1 MLSLLNLNLSLDL
14 KYQDLKFAFRLSILI
29 VTGRPI
35 TATSSSDSWNLKGA
49 LDVSDNVRE

>member
-14 KYQDLKFAFRLSILI
+14 KYQDLKIAVRLSILI

-35 TATSSSDSWNLKGA
+35 TVTSSSDSWNLKGA

>member
-14 KYQDLKFAFRLSILI
+14 KCQDLKFAFRLSILI

-35 TATSSSDSWNLKGA
+35 TVTSASDSWNLKGA